1 MVRRVPKGAKGSVDL
16 AHTRDVPDGPVGKVG
31 RVLVRIRGGDA
42 PGEVRVVHDGMQHAY
57 IAYADEP
64 LSVGAQVLVINSRG
78 ARRIDVEP
86 WNMPNSG
93 VVDTAGEQGS
103 T

>member
-1 MVRRVPKGAKGSVDL
+1 MVRRVRRSPKGSVDL
-16 AHTRDVPDGPVGKVG
+16 PHTREVPTGPVGKVG

-42 PGEVRVVHDGMQHAY
+42 PGEVRVVYGGIPHAF
-57 IAYADEP
+57 IAYAEDP
-64 LSVGAQVLVINSRG
+64 LPIGTEVLVINDRG

-86 WNMPNSG
+86 WDMPGQDVSG
-93 VVDTAGEQGS
+93 EAGR